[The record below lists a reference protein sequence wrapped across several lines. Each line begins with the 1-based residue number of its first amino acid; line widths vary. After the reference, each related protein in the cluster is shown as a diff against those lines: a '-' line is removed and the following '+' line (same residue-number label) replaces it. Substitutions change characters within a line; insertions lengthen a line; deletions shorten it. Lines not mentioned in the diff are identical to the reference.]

1 MSVGRPFFTFISLVR
16 MAAAKMHKSERT
28 KRAQVSMLTCPRP
41 MAYLVPSGIR
51 MVQDGRRNRW
61 QMLSGNPLARQH
73 IAHRGEIVKETEN
86 KERNGKDGR
95 RREKKKYTVD
105 RWNRVGGGGDKKEDL
120 ERHKRRGRGERKGWK
135 EEERRRKWN
144 RSRDGSVREVGE
156 GRRMD
161 RWEKRGEGGD
171 K

>member
-1 MSVGRPFFTFISLVR
+1 M
-16 MAAAKMHKSERT
+16 
-28 KRAQVSMLTCPRP
+28 
-41 MAYLVPSGIR
+41 
-51 MVQDGRRNRW
+51 
-61 QMLSGNPLARQH
+61 
-73 IAHRGEIVKETEN
+73 
-86 KERNGKDGR
+86 
-95 RREKKKYTVD
+95 D

-156 GRRMD
+156 RRRMD